1 MVAHTTHDRLKKALI
16 DADFPAT
23 KDQLLETAVRNGAD
37 EMTLKALRS
46 IPPVDY
52 RNLREVEASV
62 EIRDEDP
69 ELEAA
74 LKAERRRL
82 HTHAGLSERTKDVPP
97 PSPIV
102 EELGENRGS

>member
-1 MVAHTTHDRLKKALI
+1 MAAYTTREQLEKALI
-16 DADFPAT
+16 NADYPAT
-23 KDQLLETAVRNGAD
+23 KEQLLETAVRNGAD

-52 RNLREVEASV
+52 RNFHEVEASV

-69 ELEAA
+69 ELEAT

-82 HTHAGLSERTKDVPP
+82 HTHPGLSERAKDVPP

-102 EELGENRGS
+102 EELRENRGS